1 MFDLNDQSPQG
12 NLVRMLQFTA
22 AIMIFLGASRLIRAG
37 GLPDFDVFINSPEF
51 MNVFFGGCSY
61 LGAYLI
67 QRRNN
72 LAYIPIAAGALYPLS
87 VSLTTG
93 LPLNIVLILFG
104 AYILYRIWRLHQ
116 ASYFE

>member
-1 MFDLNDQSPQG
+1 MFDLNDQSPEG
-12 NLVRMLQFTA
+12 NLIRMLQLTA
-22 AIMIFLGASRLIRAG
+22 AIMIFLGVARLTQAG

-51 MNVFFGGCSY
+51 MNVLFGGCAY
-61 LGAYLI
+61 LGGYLI

-72 LAYIPIAAGALYPLS
+72 LAYIPIAVGALYPLS

-104 AYILYRIWRLHQ
+104 AYILFRIWRLHQ
-116 ASYFE
+116 TDYFE